1 MRHSGGCCRKRG
13 CEMGKKLNEKN
24 LVFSFK
30 IAYLLMLMMG
40 NTNLTFQMRIYDLL
54 NYAVGFFG
62 IALLLLRLLRAK
74 SYLKTPGIWL
84 LAGLIGLYAVS
95 SVLNYSYG
103 GMSGFV
109 SNGKATVW
117 MACQMLL
124 LYAFDTPSPEE
135 LKKEF
140 RVMCWVILVFN
151 FLSVLIS
158 YGMLIVNYSYLYIGD
173 GTSIM
178 SGVVWNRLWGTFI
191 DPNYGAVEAVVAI
204 LISVYFF
211 REQKNIWLRVLFV
224 ANIVLSV
231 MYVVYSDSRTGM
243 VVLAIAIV
251 AYTFLAMFYTGK
263 KVRRGVVSLLI
274 CGAVAVCFALG
285 VLGSFGAVKTV
296 GLLPREA
303 YVQLQNNWSQNA
315 DPTEDT
321 DDPTEDTDASE
332 TEDPDAETVTQPTE
346 DALEIG
352 RSEENLDTGASNRR
366 LAIWMSGL
374 EVAMKSPFFGT
385 TFRNLVPFA
394 YQEAPYTYIIYNED
408 KVFWDFHNCFV
419 NVLACQGIPALIL
432 FLAFVVIVL
441 KKTITYLL
449 KNPGTMRK
457 EQVLLVSVLA
467 TIAGGAM
474 FNSMIMYVSSIE
486 TAIFW
491 IFLGYCMQI
500 CHLEEKANA

>member
-1 MRHSGGCCRKRG
+1 
-13 CEMGKKLNEKN
+13 MGKKLNEKN
-24 LVFSFK
+24 LVFCFR

-103 GMSGFV
+103 GLSGFV

-124 LYAFDTPSPEE
+124 LYAFDTPSAEE
-135 LKKEF
+135 LKKEL
-140 RVMCWVILVFN
+140 RVMCWIIFGFN

-204 LISVYFF
+204 LISVYLF
-211 REQKNIWLRVLFV
+211 REQKKLWLRVLFG
-224 ANIVLSV
+224 ANILLSV

-243 VVLAIAIV
+243 VVLAIAVV
-251 AYTFLAMFYTGK
+251 AYGFLAMFYTGK
-263 KVRRGVVSLLI
+263 KVRRGVVSLLT
-274 CGAVAVCFALG
+274 CGAVAVCLALG

-296 GLLPREA
+296 GLLPRQA
-303 YVQLQNNWSQNA
+303 YLQLQNNWSQNA

-321 DDPTEDTDASE
+321 GASEANGPDKDSVTRPTEDT
-332 TEDPDAETVTQPTE
+332 
-346 DALEIG
+346 LEIG
-352 RSEENLDTGASNRR
+352 RNEENLDTGASNRR
-366 LAIWMSGL
+366 LAIWKSGL
-374 EVAMKSPFFGT
+374 EVAMKSPIFGT

-394 YQEAPYTYIIYNED
+394 NREAPYTYIIRNEN

-432 FLAFVVIVL
+432 FIAFVVIVL
-441 KKTITYLL
+441 KKAITYLL
-449 KNPGTMRK
+449 KNPGAMRK

-486 TAIFW
+486 TVIFW
-491 IFLGYCMQI
+491 MFLGYCMQI

>member
-1 MRHSGGCCRKRG
+1 
-13 CEMGKKLNEKN
+13 MGKKLNEKN

-84 LAGLIGLYAVS
+84 LAGLIALYAVS
-95 SVLNYSYG
+95 SVVNFSYG

-117 MACQMLL
+117 MSCQMLL
-124 LYAFDTPSPEE
+124 LYAFDTPSLED

-140 RVMCWVILVFN
+140 RVMCWVIVGFN
-151 FLSVLIS
+151 FLSVLVS
-158 YGMLIVNYSYLYIGD
+158 YAMLIINYSYLYIGD

-204 LISVYFF
+204 LISAYFF
-211 REQKNIWLRVLFV
+211 QEKKNIGLRIFFLV
-224 ANIVLSV
+224 NIVLSV

-251 AYTFLAMFYTGK
+251 SYTFLGLVYTGK
-263 KVRRGVVSLLI
+263 KIRRGVVSVLT
-274 CGAVAVCFALG
+274 CGAIAVCLALG
-285 VLGSFGAVKTV
+285 VLGSFSVVKTV

-303 YVQLQNNWSQNA
+303 YLQMQNNWSQGANPTGDTVAGESEVPEA
-315 DPTEDT
+315 DASTQQPTEDT
-321 DDPTEDTDASE
+321 
-332 TEDPDAETVTQPTE
+332 
-346 DALEIG
+346 LEIG
-352 RSEENLDTGASNRR
+352 RGEEQLDTGAGNRR
-366 LAIWMSGL
+366 LAIWKSGL
-374 EVAMKSPFFGT
+374 EIAKKSPMFGT

-394 YQEAPYTYIIYNED
+394 YQETPYTYIIHNED

-441 KKTITYLL
+441 KKAITYLL
-449 KNPGTMRK
+449 RNPKTMLK
-457 EQVLLVSVLA
+457 EQILLVSVLA